1 MPRTHRR
8 TVHLALLPVLMSWA
22 LHCAPLAAQDP
33 EQQALEAVR
42 EELQALEGRLAR
54 QHVER
59 DTGYQALKSAELDI
73 AASAREL
80 GAIRERLA
88 TQHERNNV
96 LDQETVGAQERLVG
110 EREALAEQVRMSYLT
125 GRQELLKLLLN
136 QETPAQMGR
145 MMVYYDHLNR
155 ARSARVAAVGR
166 ELSTL
171 AELSAES
178 ERAARELADLE
189 RAQAEEL
196 DALEGARDER
206 RTVVAKLDEDIAV
219 SGNELQRLRE
229 EEARL
234 AQLVAELETLLAAFP
249 VDSEMDFTDIK
260 GDLAWPV
267 PGSLISDFGQPRA
280 GGQLRWNGVLVGAPA
295 GTPVRAVYHGR
306 VAYADWLPG
315 LGLLVIVEHS
325 AGYMSLYGHNEAI
338 LKESGDWVTPG
349 DVIAQVGDSGG
360 QAETALY
367 FEIRKDGEPVD
378 PRPWMGRRL
387 QR

>member
-1 MPRTHRR
+1 MPRTRR
-8 TVHLALLPVLMSWA
+8 CTVRLALLPVLMSWA

-42 EELQALEGRLAR
+42 EELQSLERRLAR

-59 DTGYQALKSAELDI
+59 DTGFRALKSVELEI
-73 AASAREL
+73 AASASEL
-80 GAIRERLA
+80 GTIRERLA
-88 TQHERNNV
+88 TQHERNNA
-96 LDQETVGAQERLVG
+96 LDQETIAARERLVG

-155 ARSARVAAVGR
+155 ARSARVTAVGR

-206 RTVVAKLDEDIAV
+206 RTVIARLDEDIAL
-219 SGNELQRLRE
+219 SGNELQNLRE

-249 VDSEMDFTDIK
+249 VDSEMEFTEIK

-267 PGSLISDFGQPRA
+267 PGSLISDFGQARA
-280 GGQLRWNGVLVGAPA
+280 GGQLRWNGVVVGAPA

-325 AGYMSLYGHNEAI
+325 GGYMSLYGHNEAI

-387 QR
+387 ER